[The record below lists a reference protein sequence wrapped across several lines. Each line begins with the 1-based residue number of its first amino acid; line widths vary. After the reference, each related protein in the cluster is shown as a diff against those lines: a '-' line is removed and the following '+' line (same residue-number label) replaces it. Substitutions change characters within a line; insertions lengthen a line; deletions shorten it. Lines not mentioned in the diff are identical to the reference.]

1 MNRKIDIDAC
11 IACAE
16 RELKMRERVYPRRVS
31 DGKMR
36 SDTAAREIATQRDV
50 ISLLTWLA
58 RNRETVRRVSS
69 MSDHAYRQAVADHP
83 ASRAVTDRW
92 PDAVPINPDELELE
106 GAHDG
111 A

>member
-1 MNRKIDIDAC
+1 MSQRIDIDAC

-50 ISLLTWLA
+50 IALLTWLA
-58 RNRETVRRVSS
+58 RNRETVRRVAA
-69 MSDHAYRQAVADHP
+69 MSEHAYREMVAQQP
-83 ASRAVTDRW
+83 AARAVRETF
-92 PDAVPINPDELELE
+92 PDAYPINPDDVELE
-106 GAHDG
+106 GAHGD